1 MIPTTRT
8 EFQDYCLRKLGAPV
22 TVPNVSQEQI
32 DDRIDEALTYFYE
45 THYNGTE
52 VGYLIVELDEN
63 TVEDGFMTLP
73 NDIIFVADVFKLTSS
88 NSGLLSDFNYQ
99 LQDMYNSGYSTM
111 FRTGDLTYYYMIN
124 SHIKLLNRFFNPHPT
139 FQFNELTGRLSV
151 LGGFKK
157 LAKQSGYVGVKVY
170 KKILGEASQHPTSG
184 NTERIANIWA
194 NRWLCQFAAAL
205 IMKQWGQNLTKY
217 KDVTLLGG
225 YKINGDQLSA
235 NADAEILKLEAEL
248 QDKYR
253 PLIPFIMG

>member
-1 MIPTTRT
+1 
-8 EFQDYCLRKLGAPV
+8 
-22 TVPNVSQEQI
+22 
-32 DDRIDEALTYFYE
+32 
-45 THYNGTE
+45 
-52 VGYLIVELDEN
+52 
-63 TVEDGFMTLP
+63 
-73 NDIIFVADVFKLTSS
+73 
-88 NSGLLSDFNYQ
+88 
-99 LQDMYNSGYSTM
+99 
-111 FRTGDLTYYYMIN
+111 
-124 SHIKLLNRFFNPHPT
+124 
-139 FQFNELTGRLSV
+139 

-157 LAKQSGYVGVKVY
+157 LANQSGWVGLKVY
-170 KKILGEASQHPTSG
+170 KKVLGEASQVPTSG

-194 NRWLCQFAAAL
+194 SRWLCQFASAL